1 MASIR
6 AIFVV
11 TLVICCLLASCH
23 AEILFSTLKKSL
35 DVSAS
40 HSQGVLMAGEDHL
53 TFKWS
58 FNKTLPVGTDSTYKT
73 VKLQLCYA
81 SVSQKDRAW
90 RKTEDHLKKD
100 KTCQFNIV
108 TMPYKSS
115 NNNYNWTIERDV
127 PTGTYFVRA
136 YVLNSEG
143 HEIGFGQ
150 STDDK
155 KEKNLFDIQAISG
168 RHATL
173 DICSIVFSIFSVVS
187 LFGFFYMEKRK
198 AKASQQK

>member
-6 AIFVV
+6 AIFVAI
-11 TLVICCLLASCH
+11 LVISCLIASCP
-23 AEILFSTLKKSL
+23 AEILFSTLNKTL
-35 DVSAS
+35 EVSSS
-40 HSQGVLMAGEDHL
+40 HRQGVLMAGEDQL

-58 FNKTLPVGTDSTYKT
+58 FNKTLSTGTDSTYKT

-81 SVSQKDRAW
+81 PISQKDRAW

-115 NNNYNWTIERDV
+115 NNDYNWTIERDV

-136 YVLNSEG
+136 YVLNSDG

-155 KEKNLFDIQAISG
+155 KEKNLFDVQAISG

-173 DICSIVFSIFSVVS
+173 DICSIVFSVFSIVS